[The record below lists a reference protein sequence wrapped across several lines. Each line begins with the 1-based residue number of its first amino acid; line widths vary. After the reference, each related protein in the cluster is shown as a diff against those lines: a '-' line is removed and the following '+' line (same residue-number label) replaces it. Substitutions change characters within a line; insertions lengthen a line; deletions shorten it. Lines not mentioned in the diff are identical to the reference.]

1 MAKNND
7 KIEVEI
13 LKVPKGVEK
22 KRSSVAQVKGDI
34 KAQRDH
40 VKAVNAKINEKREKI
55 RAERKEVSRL
65 VSLAN
70 KRLKRLEEK
79 GYTDNPAYVKSG
91 GYFSIKGKNHNETQ
105 KELARLN
112 RFINATTSTIRGAN
126 RLLKDMAA
134 NTGVKYKNLQDLRK
148 KAVKF
153 FELDSKVTQYLRTV
167 EDMASAIHYK
177 QIWEQV
183 NIYVDTNRIN
193 LASAKGDIDAMI
205 VHVVNQI
212 KTYEDKNTVQGV
224 SFRLKK

>member
-1 MAKNND
+1 MAKNNE

-13 LKVPKGVEK
+13 LKTPQGVEK
-22 KRSSVAQVKGDI
+22 KRTSVKQIKGDI

-40 VKAVNAKINEKREKI
+40 VKKVNAKITEKQLKVI
-55 RAERKEVSRL
+55 AERKEISRL

-112 RFINATTSTIRGAN
+112 RFINATTSTIRGTNAY
-126 RLLKDMAA
+126 LKEMAV
-134 NTGVKYKNLQDLRK
+134 NTGVKYKNLQDLRA
-148 KAVKF
+148 KATKF
-153 FELDSKVTQYLRTV
+153 FELSSKVEQYLRNV
-167 EDMASAIHYK
+167 EDMASAIDYE

-183 NIYVDTNRIN
+183 NVYVDTNRID
-193 LASAKGDIDAMI
+193 LANAKGDIDGMI
-205 VHVVNQI
+205 KHVVQAL
-212 KTYEDKNTVQGV
+212 KQYEDKNTVQGV
-224 SFRLKK
+224 TFRLKK

>member
-7 KIEVEI
+7 NIEVEI
-13 LKVPKGVEK
+13 LSVPKGVEK
-22 KRSSVAQVKGDI
+22 KRSSVAQVKADI

-40 VKAVNAKINEKREKI
+40 VKKVNAKIDEQREKV

-70 KRLKRLEEK
+70 KRLRRLEEK

-112 RFINATTSTIRGAN
+112 RFINATTSTIRGTN
-126 RLLKDMAA
+126 NLLKEMAA
-134 NTGVKYKNLQDLRK
+134 NTGVKYKDLQDLRA
-148 KAVKF
+148 KAAKF
-153 FELDSKVTQYLRTV
+153 FELDSKVRQYLRTV
-167 EDMASAIHYK
+167 EDMASAIDYK

-183 NIYVDTNRIN
+183 NIYVDTNRID
-193 LASAKGDIDAMI
+193 LAAAKGDIDGMI
-205 VHVVNQI
+205 KHVVKQI
-212 KTYEDKNTVQGV
+212 KAYEDKNTVQGV